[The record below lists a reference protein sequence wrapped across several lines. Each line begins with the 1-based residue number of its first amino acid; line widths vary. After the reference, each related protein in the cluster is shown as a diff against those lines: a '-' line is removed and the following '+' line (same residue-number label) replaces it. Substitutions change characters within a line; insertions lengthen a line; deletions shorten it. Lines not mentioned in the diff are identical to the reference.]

1 MSRDVESHPRPE
13 DETRDR
19 PETTSLSEAAGRGAT
34 AAPESSSA
42 AAETTHPASAGPAVG
57 VGESGAGSAVWAAPE
72 PAGESWAPSR
82 DESEGESAVGRAEE
96 SGVGPAGG
104 VVESGVG
111 SAVEPDGE
119 SDGESGGESGGEFA
133 VGRAGESGGES
144 CFERDG
150 ESHGESLGESGGE
163 SGGENGGE
171 NGGETAVGLAEESL
185 SGPAT
190 ARGAQA
196 EWEDEDE
203 WEDEA
208 EWEGREFGGGG
219 LLPPVAAHHADLR
232 SAALSAPTALGG
244 TAPAGVGS
252 AGSWSAAPG
261 RSDEDGLDRAGEG
274 GGDRVGEGGEGGEGG
289 QGGQGGDR
297 GDRGDS
303 GERVDAGDVGDSGE
317 RVDAGEAGERG
328 ETDEGGERGGHG
340 GEGDGAVD
348 LRGDVE
354 GGGAGRGAAG
364 GGGDASDGG
373 GADEADGAEA
383 GESGAGR
390 RRVLRWSRSPAAV
403 LVGVL
408 IGLLGFGLAVQVR
421 SNTSTSGLPAARQE
435 DLVRILDD
443 LSSREDRL
451 RRQIAE
457 LEAARAR
464 LSSAGDTSSTALQEA
479 RTRSEALGIL
489 AGTVAAQG
497 PGVVLTITDPDHRLA
512 AEDLLDTVEE
522 LRAAGAEAIQVGGV
536 RIGLDSSFTAADT
549 GIAVDGVAVTVPYT
563 ILAIGDPPTLATA
576 MGIPGGVA
584 DTAKRAGGEAR
595 TEERQQVVIHALRPV
610 KSPHYSR
617 PTN

>member
-1 MSRDVESHPRPE
+1 MSRDEESYPRPE
-13 DETRDR
+13 GETRDR
-19 PETTSLSEAAGRGAT
+19 SETASAPGAAGPGAV
-34 AAPESSSA
+34 APKSTSSA
-42 AAETTHPASAGPAVG
+42 AAEATDPASA
-57 VGESGAGSAVWAAPE
+57 
-72 PAGESWAPSR
+72 
-82 DESEGESAVGRAEE
+82 
-96 SGVGPAGG
+96 GPAGG
-104 VVESGVG
+104 VVESGAGSAVG
-111 SAVEPDGE
+111 SAVEPGGESGGEPAVGRRAVE
-119 SDGESGGESGGEFA
+119 SDGESGGQPGGQSGGQSG
-133 VGRAGESGGES
+133 GRSGGES
-144 CFERDG
+144 
-150 ESHGESLGESGGE
+150 
-163 SGGENGGE
+163 
-171 NGGETAVGLAEESL
+171 GGETAVGLAAEFL
-185 SGPAT
+185 PGPAT

-219 LLPPVAAHHADLR
+219 LLPPVAAHDADVR
-232 SAALSAPTALGG
+232 SAALSPPTALGG
-244 TAPAGVGS
+244 TALRAGTSATAGSAWALGS
-252 AGSWSAAPG
+252 AGSAGDRRAAGPTAGAGDAETDGAAGSAGGAG
-261 RSDEDGLDRAGEG
+261 IAGAGSAHAGSADRA
-274 GGDRVGEGGEGGEGG
+274 GEGGEGGEGG
-289 QGGQGGDR
+289 
-297 GDRGDS
+297 
-303 GERVDAGDVGDSGE
+303 
-317 RVDAGEAGERG
+317 
-328 ETDEGGERGGHG
+328 GHA
-340 GEGDGAVD
+340 GEGDGASNLGSD
-348 LRGDVE
+348 LEGVRA
-354 GGGAGRGAAG
+354 GGGSG

-373 GADEADGAEA
+373 GADEADGAEV

-479 RTRSEALGIL
+479 RKRSEALGIL

-497 PGVVLTITDPDHRLA
+497 PGVVLTITDPNHRLA

-595 TEERQQVVIHALRPV
+595 TEQRQQVVIRALRPV
-610 KSPHYSR
+610 KTPHYSR

>member
-1 MSRDVESHPRPE
+1 MSRDKESYPRPE
-13 DETRDR
+13 DETPGRS
-19 PETTSLSEAAGRGAT
+19 ETTSPLGLAGPGAT
-34 AAPESSSA
+34 AAPESTTSTA
-42 AAETTHPASAGPAVG
+42 ADATDSASAGPRGGVVESSVG
-57 VGESGAGSAVWAAPE
+57 SDVEVGGESG
-72 PAGESWAPSR
+72 GESGG
-82 DESEGESAVGRAEE
+82 DSAVGRAEE
-96 SGVGPAGG
+96 SGFESAAEPAGGVVESGFESAAEPAGG
-104 VVESGVG
+104 VVESGVRSEVG
-111 SAVEPDGE
+111 SAVEP
-119 SDGESGGESGGEFA
+119 GGESGDET
-133 VGRAGESGGES
+133 GGES
-144 CFERDG
+144 
-150 ESHGESLGESGGE
+150 
-163 SGGENGGE
+163 
-171 NGGETAVGLAEESL
+171 AVGPAEQSL
-185 SGPAT
+185 PGPAT

-219 LLPPVAAHHADLR
+219 LLPPVAAHDADLR
-232 SAALSAPTALGG
+232 SAALSPPTALGG

-261 RSDEDGLDRAGEG
+261 RSNEDGLDRAGEG

-373 GADEADGAEA
+373 GAEGADGAEA
-383 GESGAGR
+383 GESGAER

-489 AGTVAAQG
+489 AGTVAARG

>member
-34 AAPESSSA
+34 AAPVGVGES
-42 AAETTHPASAGPAVG
+42 GAVG
-57 VGESGAGSAVWAAPE
+57 VGESGAGSAA
-72 PAGESWAPSR
+72 
-82 DESEGESAVGRAEE
+82 
-96 SGVGPAGG
+96 
-104 VVESGVG
+104 G
-111 SAVEPDGE
+111 SAVEP
-119 SDGESGGESGGEFA
+119 DGESGGESGGEFA

-150 ESHGESLGESGGE
+150 ESLGESLGES
-163 SGGENGGE
+163 GGE

-219 LLPPVAAHHADLR
+219 LLPPVAAHDADLR
-232 SAALSAPTALGG
+232 SAALSPPAALGG

-274 GGDRVGEGGEGGEGG
+274 GGDRVGEGG

-297 GDRGDS
+297 VDRVDRVDR

-328 ETDEGGERGGHG
+328 ETDEGGVRGGHG

-348 LRGDVE
+348 LRGDVV

-373 GADEADGAEA
+373 GAEGADGAEA
-383 GESGAGR
+383 GESGAER

-489 AGTVAAQG
+489 AGTVAARG